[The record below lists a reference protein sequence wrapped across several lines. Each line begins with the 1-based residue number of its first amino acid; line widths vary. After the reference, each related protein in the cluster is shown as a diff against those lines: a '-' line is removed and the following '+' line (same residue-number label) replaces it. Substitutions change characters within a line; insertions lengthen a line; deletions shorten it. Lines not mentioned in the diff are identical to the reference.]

1 MKITRLTLFLYFLFA
16 SASVFAQKKTGN
28 INGVVV
34 DSSTVQPII
43 GAMVRVHGISKGAV
57 SRDSGQFLISGI
69 PPGKYELEVR
79 ATGYKTQTQSVT
91 VKPDETETVFFGL
104 ISAPIEQQAVVV
116 TASKHLQSIQEVP
129 VSTDII
135 AHEDI
140 TQRNAVQLDQVLRYV
155 PGVYVNDDQVNIRG
169 SSGYSRGVGSRVML
183 LMDGIPA
190 LSGDAGDMKFDAVP
204 MPAVDHVEVVKGAG
218 SALYG
223 NGALGGVINVITKQP
238 TDSLQLYAK
247 AYAGGYPEP
256 SYTQWQWYSGIRT
269 QSGLDLGFGKKF
281 GDLSLLA
288 SGGWRDN
295 MSYRQDDDYHRW
307 NLYTKVSENFS
318 PSVSGWIAL
327 NAANDNH
334 GNWIYW
340 QSLDHALLA
349 YDSTTVY
356 ERIYSFKMQLT
367 GEVKNVIS
375 PDFISYTRGGFYRTT
390 VDDNIDPLGPDS
402 ASKLVSHANAFSF
415 EQQFSNQLSGV
426 SLFTY
431 GAQTTGSVIK
441 SNDYGDRSQW
451 DAALYAQLEETFTPQ
466 FIMTLGS
473 RGGIARTENDP
484 LLGRVDPKLGLLY
497 NVSPDIS
504 LRASAGSGFRA
515 PTVAEKYVVTQT
527 STLLTKPNPD
537 LQYERSWSYEVGMNK
552 TATLGG
558 ETYTFDG
565 ALFWDDYWNMIEPTF
580 VYSLPAQIQFQNIT
594 RARVQGIDASLSS
607 SLFDGDLKWSL
618 AYTYMSNRDLIRDAP
633 LKYRPRHILYAHVE
647 GNVQSLFGGVDF
659 RYLSKVESVD
669 DSIASFINP
678 LTGYPII
685 PDFAARTDAL
695 VTDVRVG
702 IDLNKAFSLPFIF
715 TLNIYNLFQYYY
727 VEIPAN
733 IAPLRNFVAQVE
745 FILQ

>member
-1 MKITRLTLFLYFLFA
+1 MRRTRTILLALFFLIAA
-16 SASVFAQKKTGN
+16 SAFAQRKMGN
-28 INGVVV
+28 VNGVVV
-34 DSSTVQPII
+34 DSATLQPI
-43 GAMVRVHGISKGAV
+43 HGAV
-57 SRDSGQFLISGI
+57 VSVLGTKAGAVTGDSGQFLIKYIS
-69 PPGKYELEVR
+69 PGEWKVQAYFM
-79 ATGYKTQTQSVT
+79 GYKLQTTTVT
-91 VKPDETETVFFGL
+91 VKADETQTVFFGMVVE
-104 ISAPIEQQAVVV
+104 PYQQQGVVV

-269 QSGLDLGFGKKF
+269 QSGLDLGIGKKF

-307 NLYTKVSENFS
+307 NLYTKIGEEFS

-327 NAANDNH
+327 NAANDDH

-349 YDSTTVY
+349 YDSTTLY
-356 ERIYSFKMQLT
+356 ERIYSFKMQLSS
-367 GEVKNVIS
+367 EVKDVIS
-375 PDFISYTRGGFYRTT
+375 PDFISYTRAGFYRTT

-402 ASKLVSHANAFSF
+402 TSKLVSHANSFSF
-415 EQQFSNQLSGV
+415 EQQFSNQLTGA

-431 GAQTTGSVIK
+431 GAQTTGSVIQ

-451 DAALYAQLEETFTPQ
+451 DAALYAQLEQTFSPQ

-473 RGGIARTENDP
+473 RGGVARTENDP
-484 LLGRVDPKLGLLY
+484 LLGGVDPKLGLLY
-497 NVSPDIS
+497 NVAPDLT

-527 STLLTKPNPD
+527 STLLT
-537 LQYERSWSYEVGMNK
+537 
-552 TATLGG
+552 
-558 ETYTFDG
+558 
-565 ALFWDDYWNMIEPTF
+565 
-580 VYSLPAQIQFQNIT
+580 
-594 RARVQGIDASLSS
+594 
-607 SLFDGDLKWSL
+607 
-618 AYTYMSNRDLIRDAP
+618 
-633 LKYRPRHILYAHVE
+633 
-647 GNVQSLFGGVDF
+647 
-659 RYLSKVESVD
+659 
-669 DSIASFINP
+669 
-678 LTGYPII
+678 
-685 PDFAARTDAL
+685 
-695 VTDVRVG
+695 
-702 IDLNKAFSLPFIF
+702 
-715 TLNIYNLFQYYY
+715 
-727 VEIPAN
+727 
-733 IAPLRNFVAQVE
+733 
-745 FILQ
+745 